1 MAEPDTETD
10 TAPPPAAAP
19 GAMSPDDITKLIHGL
34 LAPSNTPVARAA
46 PVDTES
52 NAPTSWAGILGEH
65 LAGGPPDVVDLT
77 KAQRESAG
85 RRALLNWSAGMMS
98 VGPFDTLGQGL
109 AAGTRA
115 AQESQY
121 TSEGLE
127 AQRQVSA
134 QDRQQQQVVNQINAA
149 TAAGPLMNVQLALAR
164 LKAMQGLPNPL
175 AGGGSGTP
183 GTTPGTSIAAVA
195 RDPKAGTAGQQGFN
209 PGNVMADTGLPPGA
223 IGRIPVA
230 GGRYVAAF
238 PDLSTGI
245 AANAANLASYA
256 ANGVQ
261 TVADA
266 VTRWVGD
273 PKADLTSYIAD
284 VSRALGVK
292 PDDKIDLTDP
302 KVQSAFIMAQQPHES
317 GKLWLTPDAVNQ
329 GVALAQTRR
338 MGAPAPSVQAQ
349 RLGGTAG
356 AGPAALPPPASTA
369 PATATPAV
377 MSPGELPGA
386 APPGGPPAAP
396 PGGTTTAPMVP
407 APQAATMATPPPD
420 ASVPDDK
427 LSWPQFQQ
435 RHMAPPSLAD
445 IQRITVTT
453 DPKALADATSEV
465 ADARKAQ
472 ATAAQTYQVG
482 LSTGKLDDK
491 ATSDFNTANERV
503 ATANQN
509 YNKLVQDAATS
520 TAANM
525 LAYQNKQGDI
535 LAKQYED
542 AKARAAA
549 VALKT
554 QEGQQAIELAHITA
568 GTTLEQQQQKGE
580 MDAGNKTLAEM
591 GTQAVKADAIQPM
604 LRQLIP
610 LLKNPNAPSG
620 VVGQFLTSHS
630 DWLPMLQEMG
640 VDPQTATVT
649 SLVKGLTDFMSL
661 DLKPTAT
668 GALRNQEIPM
678 LKGLM
683 PDLATSK
690 PTQQQALAR
699 ILNYT
704 QRVKD
709 EYDLASENFGN
720 KDASGRPNYKI
731 LYKNIDAPMELDQN
745 GRRVGGG
752 LGAAVPEPPPMPAD
766 PRTATPGQTEAAR
779 RYNKYVSAL
788 PSGMPYNIYERQT
801 DGSYQRVLKVR
812 D

>member
-1 MAEPDTETD
+1 MADTDTETD
-10 TAPPPAAAP
+10 TAPPPSAAP
-19 GAMSPDDITKLIHGL
+19 AAAMSPEEYQKIIQGL
-34 LAPSNTPVARAA
+34 LGSSNTPVAKAA

-77 KAQRESAG
+77 KEQRESAG
-85 RRALLNWSAGMMS
+85 RRALLSFGAGMMS

-109 AAGTRA
+109 ASGIRG
-115 AQESQY
+115 AQASQY

-134 QDRQQQQVVNQINAA
+134 QDRQQQGIVNQINAA
-149 TAAGPLMNVQLALAR
+149 TAAGPLMTVQLALAR

-175 AGGGSGTP
+175 AGGTP
-183 GTTPGTSIAAVA
+183 GTTPGTQIGGNSYEGAIAAHEGTGADPRSNAVA
-195 RDPKAGTAGQQGFN
+195 GFLPSTWGDFVKANPTLFAGMTPAQALAARSNPALVTQATTWLAQQNAKTLAGNGVTPSGQSLGIAHYLGAGGATKVLGAPDSDPVSKYVSNAAVEANPELATMTVGQMKQRYASMPAPAFLGGPAPGKGTQFAGPGVPLQPAGGQQ
-209 PGNVMADTGLPPGA
+209 
-223 IGRIPVA
+223 
-230 GGRYVAAF
+230 
-238 PDLSTGI
+238 
-245 AANAANLASYA
+245 
-256 ANGVQ
+256 
-261 TVADA
+261 
-266 VTRWVGD
+266 
-273 PKADLTSYIAD
+273 
-284 VSRALGVK
+284 
-292 PDDKIDLTDP
+292 
-302 KVQSAFIMAQQPHES
+302 
-317 GKLWLTPDAVNQ
+317 
-329 GVALAQTRR
+329 
-338 MGAPAPSVQAQ
+338 APALPV
-349 RLGGTAG
+349 
-356 AGPAALPPPASTA
+356 PPIPPP
-369 PATATPAV
+369 PD
-377 MSPGELPGA
+377 
-386 APPGGPPAAP
+386 
-396 PGGTTTAPMVP
+396 TTTAPGTP
-407 APQAATMATPPPD
+407 APQATTMATPPPD

-427 LSWPQFQQ
+427 LNFEQFRQ
-435 RHMAPPSLAD
+435 RHPIQPSADELAK
-445 IQRITVTT
+445 IIVTE
-453 DPKALADATSEV
+453 PADAKANRDAEV

-472 ATAAQTYQVG
+472 ADAAQRKQLG
-482 LSTGKLDDK
+482 LSTGQLDPK
-491 ATSDFNTANERV
+491 ATSDFNAATERETA
-503 ATANQN
+503 ANQN
-509 YNKLVQDAATS
+509 YNQLVQEA
-520 TAANM
+520 
-525 LAYQNKQGDI
+525 
-535 LAKQYED
+535 
-542 AKARAAA
+542 AKATATNMRSFQDKQLDTQRQLFNDARSQAQTVAEKEKDRAAA